1 MKFIMINGT
10 SCVGKSTAVNRVL
23 EEHSHFYKLSYDA
36 QKWHF
41 SKYNRNTHFED
52 VQVIVRAIASAV
64 SEMGYDIICDSA
76 LYRKNREA
84 LFEIVEKYGYEII
97 EINLEA
103 DYEVLATRFD
113 ERVANALVNKS
124 KTISN
129 TSKER
134 FREIYDTY
142 QSEKNSDAI
151 VLRTDELNGEEVAQ
165 KIFQLIQ

>member
-1 MKFIMINGT
+1 MKNKKFLLYPLVLFLILFAFDKIFLLDK
-10 SCVGKSTAVNRVL
+10 VKSYVKSDFTYIYY
-23 EEHSHFYKLSYDA
+23 E
-36 QKWHF
+36 
-41 SKYNRNTHFED
+41 T
-52 VQVIVRAIASAV
+52 
-64 SEMGYDIICDSA
+64 
-76 LYRKNREA
+76 REA